1 MNTIWPIPKIK
12 FMPFVEIEE
21 TRPVALVYS
30 NPAWHAVKEKLKLP
44 IAWKVEVFEA
54 TIENWNRLMENFQGE
69 VIYAVGG
76 GLTADAAKYI
86 SVMKNVPM
94 VCLPTALS
102 VDAYLTWASGIRES
116 GYVRYIETKTPET
129 LIVDL
134 DVIAAGPASIRA
146 AGICDVLSIATGKW
160 DWRFADEQGKNPLGM
175 EYIPYI
181 EQVAEAILQG
191 ALDCAEAAGRGDPEG
206 LKQLLD
212 CLSLEVQMTN
222 QIGHAR
228 PEEGSEHYFAYAVE
242 NEVGPGKPHADLLG
256 PGILLMA
263 RAQGQDISPLKKAME
278 VTHIPLKRI
287 PYDVVVKTL
296 HGLPE
301 YCFRLHLPYSIAH
314 ALTEDLITKICSH
327 QPLLL

>member
-1 MNTIWPIPKIK
+1 MDTTWPIPKIK
-12 FMPFVEIEE
+12 LMPLAEIEE

-30 NPAWHAVKEKLKLP
+30 NPALHVVEDKLNLP
-44 IAWKVEVFEA
+44 VAWKVEVFEA
-54 TIENWNRLMENFQGE
+54 TIENWNSLMEGLQGE
-69 VIYAVGG
+69 VVYSVGG

-86 SVMKNVPM
+86 SVKKNIPM

-102 VDAYLTWASGIRES
+102 VDAHLTWTSGIREK
-116 GYVRYIETKTPET
+116 GCVRYIETKTPET

-160 DWRFADEQGKNPLGM
+160 DWRFASEQGKNPPGM
-175 EYIPYI
+175 EFIPYI
-181 EQVAEAILQG
+181 DQAATAILQG
-191 ALDCAEAAGRGDPEG
+191 VLDCAEAAGRGDPEG

-212 CLSLEVQMTN
+212 CLALEVQLTN

-242 NEVGPGKPHADLLG
+242 NEVGHGKPHAHLLG

-263 RAQGQDISPLKKAME
+263 QAQGQDITPLKKAMQA
-278 VTHIPLKRI
+278 THIPLKSI
-287 PYDVVVKTL
+287 PRDVVVKTL

-301 YCFRLHLPYSIAH
+301 YCFRHDLPYGIAH
-314 ALTEDLITKICSH
+314 VLTDNIIKLIG
-327 QPLLL
+327 LDFVD